1 MTDAPSALVG
11 TIAGSYRPITVR
23 VLPSTA
29 LASGPTRPA
38 NYAPPTASRSPVSNL
53 GRARLEAEHVNDTRP
68 PIDLQQQNIY
78 LYIELDH

>member
-1 MTDAPSALVG
+1 MTDALPALVG

-29 LASGPTRPA
+29 SASGATRPA
-38 NYAPPTASRSPVSNL
+38 NYTPPTGSRSPVSNL
-53 GRARLEAEHVNDTRP
+53 GRARLEAEQVKDARP